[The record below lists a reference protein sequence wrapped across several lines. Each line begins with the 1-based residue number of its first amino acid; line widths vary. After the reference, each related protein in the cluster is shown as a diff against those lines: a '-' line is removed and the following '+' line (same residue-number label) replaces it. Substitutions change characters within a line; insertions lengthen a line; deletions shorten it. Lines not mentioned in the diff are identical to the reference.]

1 MKVTR
6 PRRMRERP
14 ERREREWSE
23 ARGAET
29 EARTELEGSSRPDEN
44 CFVSLYRALA
54 QVWGL
59 RCEVWLLI
67 TNLIFGL

>member
-23 ARGAET
+23 ARGEET
-29 EARTELEGSSRPDEN
+29 EDRRELEGSSRPDEDRDKY
-44 CFVSLYRALA
+44 FVGKL
-54 QVWGL
+54 VGGL
-59 RCEVWLLI
+59 DFKNI
-67 TNLIFGL
+67 SIP

>member
-23 ARGAET
+23 ASGEET
-29 EARTELEGSSRPDEN
+29 EDSKELEGSSRPEEERSEL
-44 CFVSLYRALA
+44 V
-54 QVWGL
+54 
-59 RCEVWLLI
+59 LI
-67 TNLIFGL
+67 VVTTR